1 MLIFQNRKRLCISS
15 GLLAIA
21 LTAGSLLIS
30 ASVFGQSS
38 SSAGS
43 DTKTTTAKPSTTKT
57 TTAAKAATTENG
69 WKVPRTA
76 DGHPSFE
83 GVWANNWVTPTQRP
97 PQWQGKKTLTD
108 AEVEDL
114 KKRISQVDPNGD
126 ALFGDELVESAYS
139 RKQASSDSTGN
150 YNQFWNVD
158 RDIDNRTSLITDPPD
173 GRIPPLTPEAELRQK
188 NQPGRPN
195 KADGPEDR
203 SAEERCITF
212 NVPRTRAGY
221 NSYFQFVQSANTV
234 AILQESIHETR
245 TIPIGTSPHVP
256 ATVRQWLGDSRGHWE
271 GDTLVVDTTNF
282 LPEAVLNGATGNL
295 HLIERY
301 TRVSPDYIDWEITWI
316 DPATWT
322 KPWTEMIRL
331 KRSDQQIYEYACH
344 EGNYALADIL
354 SGARAQEKA
363 AAEAVAK
370 KSQ

>member
-1 MLIFQNRKRLCISS
+1 MLTFHNRKRLWIHSS
-15 GLLAIA
+15 VVAVTIA
-21 LTAGSLLIS
+21 AGSLLIPAS
-30 ASVFGQSS
+30 ATAQSS
-38 SSAGS
+38 SSSATNAKS
-43 DTKTTTAKPSTTKT
+43 TAAKSATATTTAKAT
-57 TTAAKAATTENG
+57 TTENG
-69 WKVPRTA
+69 WKAPRTA
-76 DGHPSFE
+76 DGHPSFD

-97 PQWQGKKTLTD
+97 AQWVGKKTLTD

-114 KKRISQVDPNGD
+114 KKRIAQVDPNGD

-139 RKQASSDSTGN
+139 HKQASSDSTGN

-188 NQPGRPN
+188 NHPAGPA

-256 ATVRQWLGDSRGHWE
+256 ATVRQWLGDSRGHWD

-282 LPEAVLNGATGNL
+282 LPEAVLNGATENL

-301 TRVSPDYIDWEITWI
+301 TRVSEDYINWEITWI

-331 KRSDQQIYEYACH
+331 KRSNEQIYEYACH
-344 EGNYALADIL
+344 EGNYSLPDIL
-354 SGARAQEKA
+354 AGARAQEKA
-363 AAEAVAK
+363 AAEAAAK
-370 KSQ
+370 KSR

>member
-1 MLIFQNRKRLCISS
+1 MPSSHDRRKIWIES
-15 GLLAIA
+15 GLFTVAVA
-21 LTAGSLLIS
+21 AGSLLMPGLVHAQTS
-30 ASVFGQSS
+30 
-38 SSAGS
+38 
-43 DTKTTTAKPSTTKT
+43 PSTAAI
-57 TTAAKAATTENG
+57 TTAAKPATVTSAAKKDTTPSD

-97 PQWQGKKTLTD
+97 PQWEGKKTLTD

-114 KKRISQVDPNGD
+114 KRRIAQVDPNGD

-139 RKQASSDSTGN
+139 HKQTSSDTTGN

-173 GRIPPLTPEAELRQK
+173 GRIPPLTPEAQIRQK
-188 NQPGRPN
+188 NTPGRPA

-221 NSYFQFVQSANTV
+221 NSYFQFVQSPNTV

-245 TIPIGTSPHVP
+245 SIPIGTSPHVP
-256 ATVRQWLGDSRGHWE
+256 GNVRQWLGDSRGHWE

-282 LPEAVLNGATGNL
+282 LSEAVLNGATENL
-295 HLIERY
+295 HLIERF
-301 TRVSPDYIDWEITWI
+301 TRVGPDYLDWEITWI

-331 KRSDQQIYEYACH
+331 KRSNEQIYEYACH

-363 AAEAVAK
+363 IAEAAAK